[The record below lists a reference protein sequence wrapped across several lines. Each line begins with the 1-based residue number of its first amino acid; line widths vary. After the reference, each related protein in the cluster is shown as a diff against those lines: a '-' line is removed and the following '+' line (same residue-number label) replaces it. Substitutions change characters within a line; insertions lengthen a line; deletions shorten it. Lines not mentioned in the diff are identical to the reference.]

1 MQLYLKVYILCLTP
15 LVQHNFAQN
24 SISLWYAQRLS
35 GRVNNEQLATN
46 TKQRT
51 INTIYNNSRFRA
63 NLATVR
69 LAVVTHI
76 TLATFCAR
84 MMRPTIAEL
93 AFNPALA
100 RTTIAIGLAAHK
112 TIPLLFG
119 CRVSWPHDVRRL
131 LLIETRW
138 AAVVLFWAREAVNP
152 VAVALFTLAALLS
165 SSNLLYGEDVNAELV
180 TCIKQIKEMYLIYQ
194 YFVSV
199 CTENVDPFNY
209 VLQHNYI
216 CL

>member
-1 MQLYLKVYILCLTP
+1 MQLYLKGYILCLTP

-24 SISLWYAQRLS
+24 NISLWYAQRLS

-46 TKQRT
+46 KEQRT

-63 NLATVR
+63 KLVTVR

-119 CRVSWPHDVRRL
+119 CRVSWRHDVRRL
-131 LLIETRW
+131 FSYRDPLSSRSSSSGHERQLTRSPW
-138 AAVVLFWAREAVNP
+138 LCSPR
-152 VAVALFTLAALLS
+152 LLS
-165 SSNLLYGEDVNAELV
+165 SLPAICYTERMSIQNL
-180 TCIKQIKEMYLIYQ
+180 
-194 YFVSV
+194 
-199 CTENVDPFNY
+199 
-209 VLQHNYI
+209 
-216 CL
+216 